1 MKVRLFAVMSLMIGV
16 AFAAASQ
23 TPQSSPVTP
32 PSSTPSPTP
41 PQPRIPSEEDVVR
54 ITTNLV
60 QVDAVVTDKSGRLIT
75 DLKPEEIRI
84 LEDGKSQNI
93 TNFSYII
100 AESRKAPLPHNT
112 PTVADKTAPLLPTS
126 PLKPEQVRRT
136 IALVVDDLGLSFEST
151 HFVRQALK
159 NFVDQQMQPG
169 DLVAIIRTSGGIGAL
184 QQFTSDKRQ
193 LYAAIERVRWY
204 MNGRSQ
210 VSAFAPMEDNSGQS
224 EEAEAAN
231 ADLNRFREDVFA
243 VGTLGAVSYVVRGL
257 KELPGR
263 KSVLL
268 ISDGF
273 TIYSRDD
280 PTRNYRALDSL
291 KRLVDQAGR
300 ASVVIYTMN
309 ATGLQTLNVTA
320 EDNTGTR
327 SSEQIEQQLSNRRS
341 AAFDSQ
347 EGLSY
352 LARETGGMAIRNTND
367 LSGGIKRVMEDQKGY
382 YLIGYR
388 PEESTFDPKSG
399 RRTFHRLS
407 LKVLRPG
414 KYNVRMRNGFFGI
427 TDEESSPAPATARE
441 QILSALLSPFGASGV
456 HVRLTSLFAN
466 DAKLGAMTRSMLYV
480 NGSDLTYEDEP
491 DGWHRAT
498 FDVVAV
504 TFGDNGQVV
513 DQISR
518 THSLRVK
525 GDSYRHVLKDGFVY
539 FITFPIKKAGAYQ
552 LRAALRDHGSARVG
566 SANQF
571 IDVPDIKKNRLMLSS
586 LVLAAQNPATP
597 KPAAAPGTTQSPDE
611 EVNDPTNSAA
621 VRQFRKGSVL
631 TYGLVIYNAR
641 LAKDG
646 GAPQVQTQIR
656 VFRDGNP
663 VFAGREQLLNLNNPS
678 DLRRLAA
685 GGSLKL
691 GSDMVPGEYVF
702 QIVVTDLADSKKRVA
717 TQAIDFEM
725 VN

>member
-1 MKVRLFAVMSLMIGV
+1 
-16 AFAAASQ
+16 
-23 TPQSSPVTP
+23 
-32 PSSTPSPTP
+32 
-41 PQPRIPSEEDVVR
+41 
-54 ITTNLV
+54 
-60 QVDAVVTDKSGRLIT
+60 VDAVVTDKSGKPIT

-84 LEDGKSQNI
+84 LEDGKQQNI
-93 TNFSYII
+93 TNFSYIV
-100 AESRKAPLPHNT
+100 AESKKPPLPQNS
-112 PTVADKTAPLLPTS
+112 PAVADKTAPLLPTA
-126 PLKPEQVRRT
+126 PIRPEQVRRT
-136 IALVVDDLGLSFEST
+136 IALVVDDLGLSFQST
-151 HFVRQALK
+151 YYVRRALK
-159 NFVDQQMQPG
+159 KFVDEQMQPG

-204 MNGRSQ
+204 MSGRSQ
-210 VSAFAPMEDNSGQS
+210 IGAFAPMEDNFGQS
-224 EEAEAAN
+224 DEMEAAN
-231 ADLNRFREDVFA
+231 AELNRFREDVFA
-243 VGTLGAVSYVVRGL
+243 VGTLGAVNYVVRGL

-263 KSVLL
+263 KSILL

-300 ASVVIYTMN
+300 ASVVIYTIN
-309 ATGLQTLNVTA
+309 ATGLQTMNLSA
-320 EDNTGTR
+320 EDNTGSR
-327 SSEQIEQQLSNRRS
+327 SAEQIEQQMSNRRS

-352 LARETGGMAIRNTND
+352 LAQETGGIAVRNTND

-382 YLIGYR
+382 YLIGFR
-388 PEESTFDPKSG
+388 PDESTFDPRTG
-399 RRTFHRLS
+399 RRTFHRLG
-407 LKVLRPG
+407 LKVLRAG
-414 KYNVRMRNGFFGI
+414 KYNVRMRNGFFGV
-427 TDEESSPAPATARE
+427 TDEEASPAPPTARE
-441 QILSALLSPFGASGV
+441 QILTALLSPFGASGV

-466 DAKLGAMTRSMLYV
+466 DAKLGSITRSMLYV
-480 NGSDLTYEDEP
+480 SGSDLTYVDEP

-518 THSLRVK
+518 SHSLRVK

-539 FITFPIKKAGAYQ
+539 FITFPIKKPGAYQ
-552 LRAALRDHGSARVG
+552 LRAALRDHGSERVG

-571 IDVPDIKKNRLMLSS
+571 IDVPDIKKDRLMLSS
-586 LVLAAQNPATP
+586 VVLTAQNSAKP
-597 KPAAAPGTTQSPDE
+597 KPTAAPDPTQSADE
-611 EVNDPTNSAA
+611 EVNDPTNTAA
-621 VRQFRKGSVL
+621 VRQFHRGSIL
-631 TYGLVIYNAR
+631 TYGIVIYNAH
-641 LAKDG
+641 LARDG
-646 GAPQVQTQIR
+646 GPPQVQTQIR

-678 DLRRLAA
+678 DLKRLGAS
-685 GGSLKL
+685 GSLQL
-691 GSDMVPGEYVF
+691 GSDMIPGEYVF
-702 QIVVTDLADSKKRVA
+702 QVVVTDLADSKKRVV